1 MRVRFRV
8 NPNPHP
14 NPNPDQVT
22 SLPEVRR
29 RYLRSYLALDV
40 LAALPWDLLC
50 LEPTVPVQLWRS
62 AISLRLL
69 RLTRLWRWYNDF
81 ALRFGHV
88 GSDHLRRVAFLL
100 LGLLLTTHLLGC
112 GLTRLD
118 GFGEQ
123 LEVLRGRPPS
133 TGELYVHSIY
143 AAMQLIFG
151 EVRATCAQGREG

>member
-1 MRVRFRV
+1 MRVRVRV
-8 NPNPHP
+8 NPNPNP
-14 NPNPDQVT
+14 NPDPNPDQVT

-40 LAALPWDLLC
+40 LAALPWDLLY

-112 GLTRLD
+112 GLTRSGLGSGSGLELGLAD
-118 GFGEQ
+118 G
-123 LEVLRGRPPS
+123 
-133 TGELYVHSIY
+133 
-143 AAMQLIFG
+143 
-151 EVRATCAQGREG
+151 QGQG